1 MTCYIVCYI
10 MPVLKRLNQYLKCR
24 DGFWSYNRR
33 VPHAYKD
40 LDTRGTIRAAL
51 ATSSIEVARA
61 RRDAL
66 AAADEAFW
74 KSVSGGDTSARNAY
88 EAARSRAMSK
98 GMIYIPADA
107 GLPPSGGPPA
117 ALELGGQGR
126 PSGSTG
132 TQCRSGRMGEARSFR
147 GRRLVARRAVRADG
161 VVVLS
166 PAFDE
171 ELCLLQA
178 VEDFSVQ
185 EFISELPI

>member
-33 VPHAYKD
+33 VPLTYREI
-40 LDTRGTIRAAL
+40 DTRGTIRKAL

-74 KSVSGGDTSARNAY
+74 KFLSGGDTSARNAY

-98 GMIYIPADA
+98 GMIYIPADDLA
-107 GLPPSGGPPA
+107 SGASLEAIIKRLRAVDIPVPTATAEADALLGLAKPA
-117 ALELGGQGR
+117 APTIRQAFKIYCATICSVDNKGK
-126 PSGSTG
+126 SA
-132 TQCRSGRMGEARSFR
+132 TQLRNWTKGKQ
-147 GRRLVARRAVRADG
+147 RAVDNF
-161 VVVLS
+161 VS
-166 PAFDE
+166 
-171 ELCLLQA
+171 LCA
-178 VEDFSVQ
+178 
-185 EFISELPI
+185 